1 LNLDTPDP
9 NKTPAPSSSQLHSLP
24 KRINT
29 VEFTVGYFSPLVV
42 RKELENIIMNNS
54 SSSDASDIDFYKNHD
69 IIFWNLVW
77 YFKRVGVDNSHLIT
91 GLLNDRLRK
100 LCVERSIS
108 EAEVNA
114 FKFTPLGMQLGNRPF
129 SQHPHVKL
137 KCMWDNLKLQNEKL
151 AHDVPLYLCWLTTN
165 QEIVRRQ
172 MKNRLITV
180 LDETELKQMRKST
193 INMRTLIK
201 LYEQII
207 RNIKDNEV
215 IVPFRNLLR
224 ERVRSKMNFPSVYR
238 EILLL
243 VNVILERELIDI
255 GEYYTI

>member
-1 LNLDTPDP
+1 
-9 NKTPAPSSSQLHSLP
+9 
-24 KRINT
+24 
-29 VEFTVGYFSPLVV
+29 
-42 RKELENIIMNNS
+42 
-54 SSSDASDIDFYKNHD
+54 
-69 IIFWNLVW
+69 
-77 YFKRVGVDNSHLIT
+77 
-91 GLLNDRLRK
+91 
-100 LCVERSIS
+100 
-108 EAEVNA
+108 
-114 FKFTPLGMQLGNRPF
+114 
-129 SQHPHVKL
+129 
-137 KCMWDNLKLQNEKL
+137 MWDNLKLQNEKL